1 MRPPDTF
8 VAMTTQAEFSWLAA
22 ARTPE
27 VVRRSLKVSL
37 LVGSILA
44 VINHGDQLIGG
55 AATIDVFWKIPLTYC
70 VPYAVSTFA
79 SVDALRSKK
88 T

>member
-1 MRPPDTF
+1 MATS
-8 VAMTTQAEFSWLAA
+8 AQTSFSWLAA

-55 AATIDVFWKIPLTYC
+55 TAAVDVFWKILLTYC

-79 SVDALRSKK
+79 SVDALRSRRQKSI
-88 T
+88 